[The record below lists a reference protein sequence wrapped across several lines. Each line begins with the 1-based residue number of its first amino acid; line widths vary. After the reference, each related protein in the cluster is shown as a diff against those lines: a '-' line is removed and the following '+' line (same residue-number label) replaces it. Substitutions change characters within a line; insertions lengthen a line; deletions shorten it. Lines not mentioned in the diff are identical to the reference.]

1 MEVPVSSIIN
11 TKSVVANVFSI
22 LIFRFFLSL
31 LLFLYLSLSIYILR
45 SLVLIF
51 LIFASLSLFLS
62 HFFRPQFFVFFVHSK
77 HTHMY
82 VVPFCTRTTYRP
94 AYRVSKRANQSQQDT
109 HTLFPYS
116 FRWILLFSVKLHT
129 NVITRYPEC
138 RRGWFDF
145 FFSSPLFISLFF
157 LESLF
162 FFSFPFFLT
171 RFFFIMVYFSLEG
184 CILLLTGD

>member
-31 LLFLYLSLSIYILR
+31 LLFLYLSLSIYIYIYILR
-45 SLVLIF
+45 SSRFDFSFFSYFCL
-51 LIFASLSLFLS
+51 SLSLFLS
-62 HFFRPQFFVFFVHSK
+62 HSFRPQFFVFFVHSK

-116 FRWILLFSVKLHT
+116 FR
-129 NVITRYPEC
+129 
-138 RRGWFDF
+138 
-145 FFSSPLFISLFF
+145 
-157 LESLF
+157 
-162 FFSFPFFLT
+162 
-171 RFFFIMVYFSLEG
+171 
-184 CILLLTGD
+184 

>member
-62 HFFRPQFFVFFVHSK
+62 LS
-77 HTHMY
+77 
-82 VVPFCTRTTYRP
+82 
-94 AYRVSKRANQSQQDT
+94 
-109 HTLFPYS
+109 L
-116 FRWILLFSVKLHT
+116 
-129 NVITRYPEC
+129 
-138 RRGWFDF
+138 
-145 FFSSPLFISLFF
+145 FSSPILCVFC
-157 LESLF
+157 
-162 FFSFPFFLT
+162 SFEAHAHVRCSVLHPHHLST
-171 RFFFIMVYFSLEG
+171 RLSRIETS
-184 CILLLTGD
+184 